1 MKSHGD
7 VWVEIKFMD
16 IMDEYCKVISSLG
29 TITAIAISYRCT
41 FTIGICFHSRHTLI
55 IKMERGGMHMN
66 TKEFLAILDTQQE
79 VTAGSEVHRY
89 MHYLSQQALKITME
103 INNSYHTEEQLRAL
117 MAKLTGREID
127 ESFSLFPPIY
137 TDCGKNLK
145 IGKNV
150 FINEGCT
157 FQDQGG
163 IEIGD
168 GSLIGHHVTMV
179 TLNHNL
185 SVAKRGNMLPKP
197 IKIGKNV
204 WIGANVTICNGVTIG
219 DGTVIAAGAVVTKDV
234 APHTVVGG
242 IPAKK
247 IKTIT
252 QDA

>member
-29 TITAIAISYRCT
+29 TITAIAISYRGT

-157 FQDQGG
+157 FQDQGA
-163 IEIGD
+163 
-168 GSLIGHHVTMV
+168 LRLVM
-179 TLNHNL
+179 
-185 SVAKRGNMLPKP
+185 
-197 IKIGKNV
+197 
-204 WIGANVTICNGVTIG
+204 
-219 DGTVIAAGAVVTKDV
+219 AV
-234 APHTVVGG
+234 
-242 IPAKK
+242 
-247 IKTIT
+247 
-252 QDA
+252 

>member
-1 MKSHGD
+1 
-7 VWVEIKFMD
+7 
-16 IMDEYCKVISSLG
+16 
-29 TITAIAISYRCT
+29 
-41 FTIGICFHSRHTLI
+41 
-55 IKMERGGMHMN
+55 MN

-157 FQDQGG
+157 FQDQGA
-163 IEIGD
+163 
-168 GSLIGHHVTMV
+168 LRLVM
-179 TLNHNL
+179 
-185 SVAKRGNMLPKP
+185 
-197 IKIGKNV
+197 
-204 WIGANVTICNGVTIG
+204 
-219 DGTVIAAGAVVTKDV
+219 AV
-234 APHTVVGG
+234 
-242 IPAKK
+242 
-247 IKTIT
+247 
-252 QDA
+252 